1 MKLTKTRL
9 KQLIKEELAKL
20 TESPWLDKPSPVKR
34 TPAWTGPEQDDDDT
48 YEEKY
53 HGSRTERQD
62 QEAAERRYDA
72 AERMADEAAASTAS
86 SAAAFYKEH
95 ESKIDAVLDSID
107 HPDKDIINIL
117 VGLLYDDANPGV

>member
-1 MKLTKTRL
+1 MKLTKTKL
-9 KQLIKEELAKL
+9 KQLIKEELAL
-20 TESPWLDKPSPVKR
+20 MGALDV
-34 TPAWTGPEQDDDDT
+34 EQNFINKHGLNEHEDEDQDDT

-72 AERMADEAAASTAS
+72 AERMADEAEASTAS

-95 ESKIDAVLDSID
+95 ENKIDDVLDSID